1 VPPPVKLADDD
12 EDEIDAGYVSNDA
25 PLKRQKLGQDDGIE
39 QSSRQLDVGNYF
51 SLKLYANSLYFI
63 SIKFRILVR
72 IIQ

>member
-1 VPPPVKLADDD
+1 
-12 EDEIDAGYVSNDA
+12 
-25 PLKRQKLGQDDGIE
+25 LGQDDGIE